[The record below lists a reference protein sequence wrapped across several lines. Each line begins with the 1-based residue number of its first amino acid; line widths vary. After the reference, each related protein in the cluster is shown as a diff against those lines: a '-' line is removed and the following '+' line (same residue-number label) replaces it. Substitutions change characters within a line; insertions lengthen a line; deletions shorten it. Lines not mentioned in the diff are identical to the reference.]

1 MRVAKELDFDRYYD
15 NLAFGPAGLKGDI
28 TIFQNEWDPTG
39 SWQMISDYFLSSKN
53 IKVICV
59 KGNETHN
66 YEDFDLYTQLLL

>member
-1 MRVAKELDFDRYYD
+1 
-15 NLAFGPAGLKGDI
+15 LAFGPAGLKGDI